1 MSENLFAIDG
11 RTSEGKSTVIN
22 VRTEE
27 DFIQKGKITK
37 LEIPEDERWLHV
49 EFTNDKGLTAN
60 KNFFFPKDNGDAEK
74 YKTSVRIFMGNIANI
89 GRKYKGGDYSV
100 TGNSAVEVARKM
112 IKDVA
117 PMLNGKEVY
126 CLMELNEGKD
136 GKIYTNVGAFGPFSE
151 TGKDIFVSQK
161 QKEMLVRK
169 LNYKNSDVKPDAD
182 KPVEFKTTDA
192 ASDLPF

>member
-1 MSENLFAIDG
+1 
-11 RTSEGKSTVIN
+11 
-22 VRTEE
+22 
-27 DFIQKGKITK
+27 
-37 LEIPEDERWLHV
+37 
-49 EFTNDKGLTAN
+49 
-60 KNFFFPKDNGDAEK
+60 
-74 YKTSVRIFMGNIANI
+74 
-89 GRKYKGGDYSV
+89 
-100 TGNSAVEVARKM
+100 M
-112 IKDVA
+112 IKDVT
-117 PMLNGKEVY
+117 PILNGKEVY